1 MNKKPVRKPCQTCM
15 RVRKTLRRV
24 FRIPERAKK

>member
-1 MNKKPVRKPCQTCM
+1 MPVLHAV

-24 FRIPERAKK
+24 